1 MAATS
6 DAELAGNPASSE
18 CTPASCKR
26 EGDAEFFV
34 RLQCRTRHLFA
45 ISQRRITEQDSTATL
60 VMADNS
66 LTHFVDDGLGK
77 LWEER

>member
-1 MAATS
+1 MLNWLEIPRRVNAH
-6 DAELAGNPASSE
+6 LHPV
-18 CTPASCKR
+18 CR
-26 EGDAEFFV
+26 EGDAELFV